1 MKEKARERM
10 EKEGGE
16 LVQAVEDH
24 AVVPHD
30 DSGHEAPHAQNI
42 VSLVPDKIVSKET
55 SLQDDTEVHKV
66 AEVNHEQPG
75 LGRTVLNI
83 SADIGFDFS

>member
-1 MKEKARERM
+1 MKVKTRESM

-30 DSGHEAPHAQNI
+30 DGGHEAPHAQHI
-42 VSLVPDKIVSKET
+42 VSLVPGKIVWIET
-55 SLQDDTEVHKV
+55 SLGDDTEVHEV
-66 AEVNHEQPG
+66 AEVNHEQLA

-83 SADIGFDFS
+83 SADIGF